1 MPTDFLNKTC
11 KERSETEKVNTT
23 IEFLHFRNNPCT
35 KFQLKMRILNF
46 WTKLISQIFWNKFAQ
61 KKNPS
66 GQKQQKMN
74 ITIESF
80 IVELV

>member
-1 MPTDFLNKTC
+1 MENHHSILHIRIRLGSTFELQQ
-11 KERSETEKVNTT
+11 T
-23 IEFLHFRNNPCT
+23 I
-35 KFQLKMRILNF
+35 
-46 WTKLISQIFWNKFAQ
+46 LISLNKFAP

-80 IVELV
+80 IFELV

>member
-1 MPTDFLNKTC
+1 
-11 KERSETEKVNTT
+11 
-23 IEFLHFRNNPCT
+23 
-35 KFQLKMRILNF
+35 MRILNF